1 MGRVTSDHKINMY
14 NNKRKHKRSIDI
26 IPTNETIITEI
37 LIDLKSSR
45 SFFFFFKLKNN
56 TLSSMDQYDVGVLGS
71 FANLE
76 RSRIT
81 TEHVR

>member
-45 SFFFFFKLKNN
+45 SFFFLKKLKNN

>member
-37 LIDLKSSR
+37 LIDLKKLSK
-45 SFFFFFKLKNN
+45 FFFFNN
-56 TLSSMDQYDVGVLGS
+56 
-71 FANLE
+71 
-76 RSRIT
+76 
-81 TEHVR
+81 

>member
-1 MGRVTSDHKINMY
+1 MGRVTSDHKINIY

-37 LIDLKSSR
+37 LKKLSK
-45 SFFFFFKLKNN
+45 FFCFFFKLKNN

>member
-1 MGRVTSDHKINMY
+1 MGRVTSDHKINIY

-37 LIDLKSSR
+37 LKKLSKF
-45 SFFFFFKLKNN
+45 FFFFFKLKNN

>member
-1 MGRVTSDHKINMY
+1 MGRVTSDHKINIY

-37 LIDLKSSR
+37 LKKLSKF
-45 SFFFFFKLKNN
+45 FFFFFKLKNN

-81 TEHVR
+81 TKHVR

>member
-45 SFFFFFKLKNN
+45 SFFFFKLKNN